1 MPYKRPT
8 LTELRERNRNFI
20 KTSLTSIG
28 QLLRMSVLYVM
39 GDVVAGMSYLHYGYL
54 DYIAKQSN
62 PATATDEWLVAWG
75 ALKNKTRKTAT
86 AATCTT
92 VAFTGTSGSTVKSGS
107 LLNRSDGYQY
117 TLDAEVTIGTD
128 GTGTG
133 AITAVLPDPTDDSTG
148 GGDDGNADSGTE
160 LTLDTAV
167 DGVDSTV
174 TCSVAISGG
183 EDIEEEETFRSRVLL
198 AFQNTPQGGSD
209 ADYREWALDV
219 SSVTRAWVSPRIL
232 GGGTVGIYIM
242 TDGDSTTNDGGFPT
256 GTDGVSSSE
265 TQYAA
270 KVATGIQLTV
280 ADYIYS
286 LRPTTA
292 VVYVCSPIKTSIDF
306 TFSGLSDA
314 TSTTTTAINAAI
326 NNIFFE
332 NGEPGGKI
340 YLSDINA
347 AIADIDDT
355 DGFIMTSPTAN
366 IALDTGEM
374 PVIGTIT
381 YE

>member
-54 DYIAKQSN
+54 DYIAKQTN

-75 ALKNKTRKTAT
+75 ALKSITRKTAT
-86 AATCTT
+86 AATCAT
-92 VAFTGTSGSTVKSGS
+92 VAFTGTRGSTIASGTV
-107 LLNRSDGYQY
+107 LNRSDGYQY
-117 TLDAEVTIGTD
+117 TLDAEVTLGTD

-133 AITAVLPDPTDDSTG
+133 AITAVLPDASDDSTG

-183 EDIEEEETFRSRVLL
+183 EDIEAVETFRSRILL
-198 AFQNTPQGGSD
+198 AYQNTPQGGSD
-209 ADYREWALDV
+209 ADYKEWALAV
-219 SSVTRAWVSPRIL
+219 ASVTRAWVSPRIL

-242 TDGDSTTNDGGFPT
+242 TDGDSTTNDDGFPT
-256 GTDGVSSSE
+256 GTDGVSSGE

-292 VVYVCSPIKTSIDF
+292 VVYVCSPIKKSVNF
-306 TFSGLSDA
+306 TISGLSDA
-314 TSTTTTAINAAI
+314 TSTTTTAITAAI
-326 NNIFFE
+326 NDIFFE
-332 NGEPGGKI
+332 NSEPGGKI

-355 DGFIMTSPTAN
+355 DGFIITSPTAN
-366 IALDTGEM
+366 ISLDTGEM